1 MPELPEVEVPRRGL
15 APAIV
20 GRSVTAVNVRT
31 PKLREPLQDLAALLP
46 GTEVSTTDEA
56 GISGDDMEALAF
68 AWLAWRT
75 LAGLPGN
82 LPSVTGA
89 SEASVLG
96 AIFPANPPQNRS

>member
-1 MPELPEVEVPRRGL
+1 RC
-15 APAIV
+15 
-20 GRSVTAVNVRT
+20 S
-31 PKLREPLQDLAALLP
+31 P

-68 AWLAWRT
+68 AWLAWLAWRT

>member
-1 MPELPEVEVPRRGL
+1 MMR
-15 APAIV
+15 
-20 GRSVTAVNVRT
+20 
-31 PKLREPLQDLAALLP
+31 LAALLP
-46 GTEVSTTDEA
+46 GTEVTSTDEA

-89 SEASVLG
+89 SEPSVLG
-96 AIFPANPPQNRS
+96 AIYPANPRTQS